1 MQTYDTLWTSIQ
13 LRNYLTQ
20 RKKEHK
26 TRQQQRK
33 RGQIKRY
40 AGVTDVTDALN
51 IVAKYW
57 PRRWTGQAEN
67 LCRPH
72 FLHKLHSLR
81 SCRHCCC
88 HTCIIRNSRSP
99 HINRAPGTFSHH
111 HSLGP
116 CCLGHNISKHFHQRN
131 SPAKATSVSLWN
143 HRILLETSTGG
154 TTTAN
159 TCQELPF
166 KTRHSTIQL
175 YALLQVNHILILENA
190 QVQAHGLRLL

>member
-13 LRNYLTQ
+13 LCNYLAQ

-88 HTCIIRNSRSP
+88 HTCIIRKSRSP

-116 CCLGHNISKHFHQRN
+116 CCLGHNISTLSSKKQSSQGNFRELMEPPDSTGNIYRRH
-131 SPAKATSVSLWN
+131 N
-143 HRILLETSTGG
+143 HR
-154 TTTAN
+154 
-159 TCQELPF
+159 QHLP
-166 KTRHSTIQL
+166 RA
-175 YALLQVNHILILENA
+175 AL
-190 QVQAHGLRLL
+190 